1 MKKTIYLC
9 IAGSTQH
16 TPEQTKSSKVII
28 ENCINI
34 EKLLEEQKYSGHK
47 VIIVANGDKAYIAAK
62 LAYKHK
68 KQCLINNQSFEF
80 TKNCKSKL
88 SYLDSLVVLVS
99 QANQEK
105 YFLESSKRLITEAID
120 KTPREYSYEVMRNV
134 LNRAAPDLIL
144 KNGSTA
150 KEHLANEFLN
160 KIEDRKR
167 ANRERISV
175 EIDNKNIIALDLT
188 YEQSVA
194 HILKNKGTYLYNA
207 STGDGK
213 TERAIN
219 PLMKALSESSVK
231 SLFMTSTILLTNAL
245 CSDERNY
252 KNALANDT
260 INDQSCIVS
269 CLYSALLSPAFKQR
283 RKECTFVAIE
293 EMESCRDALTDN
305 IVGREGTLEQK
316 VQAQS
321 NFNEVLTVDTL
332 VITDSHLSKESADHI
347 LKTTGRPI
355 YVIKPVSKP
364 REQKNLTYYANKN
377 IAIDNIRN
385 TLEDGRALTF
395 DDSRNEGSSSKF
407 RVTDIQIEKDLDI
420 KSIAV
425 TSDYFK
431 KDENI
436 NLMNNPTEFAN
447 QYDHILTS
455 PAMKN
460 GVSIKSKFDLNS
472 LLCHQTI
479 SLLDVLQQAER
490 DRPNINKALYVHSYG
505 SKHKN
510 KLTISSIS
518 IFEQQLTRGIS
529 RYDVDTQRIR
539 LKDLEATKDIVNRI
553 KHNNEMRSDYAN
565 NLLCMF
571 ELKGYNIEYNYDKP
585 TKEMNKEEKLA
596 IKEEE
601 VERYTVYKTLDK
613 IDCISKIN
621 EKEENSR
628 TLDEKRMSYAADV
641 FSYFNIDNKSAHLED
656 VFKFDMGGFGRK
668 KINNLS
674 LVHYETE
681 SEFYN
686 LYVKEIIFKK
696 LFKCLSID
704 NFLNGQFSKSNY
716 NDFYDYVT
724 NGKIS
729 IEGKDNDVKD
739 IFATEFP
746 HIKYSDSTWL
756 VKNLL
761 REEFGLR
768 ICEFKREA
776 VNKNGDKV
784 MQKVREK
791 GTRYY
796 LMTISQ
802 KTACELMY
810 FYQMAFPYSMEL
822 GSNKLKGYSAEI
834 EARKMIMGAEETNQ
848 IVQDFDKQETNNKFY
863 ERVLDKVI

>member
-16 TPEQTKSSKVII
+16 TPAQTKSSKVII
-28 ENCINI
+28 ENCQDI
-34 EKLLEEQKYSGHK
+34 EKLLEEQKYGGHK
-47 VIIVANGDKAYIAAK
+47 VIIVADGDKAYIAAK

-80 TKNCKSKL
+80 TKNSKSKL

-167 ANRERISV
+167 ANKERISV

-194 HILKNKGTYLYNA
+194 HILKNPGTYLYNA
-207 STGDGK
+207 NTGDGK

-283 RKECTFVAIE
+283 REECTFAAIE
-293 EMESCRDALTDN
+293 EFESCRDALTAD
-305 IVGREGTLEQK
+305 IVGGEGTLEQK

-321 NFNEVLTVDTL
+321 NFNEVINVDTL
-332 VITDSHLSKESADHI
+332 VITDAHLSKESADHL

-355 YVIKPVSKP
+355 YVIKPVSEP

-385 TLEDGRALTF
+385 TLKDGRALTF
-395 DDSRNEGSSSKF
+395 DDSKNKGSGSKF
-407 RVTDIQIEKDLDI
+407 RVTEIQIEKDLDI

-425 TSDYFK
+425 TSDYFQ

-460 GVSIKSKFDLNS
+460 GVSIKSNFDLNS
-472 LLCHQTI
+472 LLCHQTN
-479 SLLDVLQQAER
+479 SLLDVLQQSDR

-510 KLTISSIS
+510 RLTISSIS

-529 RYDVDTQRIR
+529 RYDVDTQRIQ

-571 ELKGYNIEYNYDKP
+571 ELKGYNIIYNYDKP

-596 IKEEE
+596 IKEE
-601 VERYTVYKTLDK
+601 D
-613 IDCISKIN
+613 
-621 EKEENSR
+621 SR

-681 SEFYN
+681 SEFYK

-729 IEGKDNDVKD
+729 IEGKDKDVKD

-802 KTACELMY
+802 KTAYELMY

-822 GSNKLKGYSAEI
+822 GSNKLKGYAAEI

-848 IVQDFDKQETNNKFY
+848 IVQDFDKQATNNKFY